1 LRPATWGS
9 PGSVPRYGDWVDRG
23 IRVDQFGNG
32 LSARFDD
39 TVQAWRAANDQL
51 LDFVGD
57 PIATIETA
65 NADDEAFVMGSVFT
79 TAYRILGGAS
89 PSGVPVVEGLARLDQ
104 RQDGATE
111 QEQAHIAAARSLV
124 SGEFELA
131 ARQWDDIA
139 VAHPRDLLALKLT
152 HDVCLHIGDDDIRL
166 PSARRAV
173 DSGAFEGD
181 ERATAVVNA
190 NLAFALEEVG
200 QYEEA
205 EHWGR
210 AALAAEPTDLWARHA
225 LAHVYEAT
233 ERHEDALKLLVPTSS
248 QWSAQT
254 LLANHIWWHVG
265 LRLLNHGSIVEAV
278 DVLDRELVSRT
289 AFGLADSTSLL
300 WRIELA
306 SAPSAPS
313 LRWESLV
320 EDWANVTER
329 HTCGFLDVHA
339 AMAFCS
345 SPGPPAERFW
355 EGLEASHAEGDSFND
370 RTFRE
375 VVLPIASS
383 LRLFRAAD
391 HVGASDTIESVG
403 SSLRRIGGSVVQRDV
418 VSRTAERVDDFG
430 VVS

>member
-1 LRPATWGS
+1 M
-9 PGSVPRYGDWVDRG
+9 
-23 IRVDQFGNG
+23 RVDEFGNEM
-32 LSARFDD
+32 SARFDE
-39 TVQAWRAANDQL
+39 TVAGWRRAVHEL
-51 LDFVGD
+51 LDFTGD
-57 PIATIETA
+57 PIATLD
-65 NADDEAFVMGSVFT
+65 NMNHRDPAFVMGPVFT
-79 TAYRILGGAS
+79 TAYRILGGAQPTGS
-89 PSGVPVVEGLARLDQ
+89 AVVGGLALLDE
-104 RQDGATE
+104 RTDDATE
-111 QEQAHIAAARSLV
+111 REQAHVAAVRSLV
-124 SGEFELA
+124 AGEFEDA
-131 ARQWDDIA
+131 ARQWDTITTA
-139 VAHPRDLLALKLT
+139 YPRDLVAMKLA

-173 DSGAFEGD
+173 DSGAFERD

-205 EHWGR
+205 EYRGR

-306 SAPSAPS
+306 SAPSAPG

-320 EDWANVTER
+320 EHWANVVER

-339 AMAFCS
+339 AMAFCMS
-345 SPGPPAERFW
+345 SGPQVEQFW
-355 EGLEASHAEGDSFND
+355 EGLKASHSEGHTFND

-375 VVLPIASS
+375 VVEPIANS
-383 LRLFRAAD
+383 LRSFRADD
-391 HVGASDTIESVG
+391 HVGARDAIESVG
-403 SSLRRIGGSVVQRDV
+403 SSLRRIGGSVVQREV
-418 VSRTAERVDDFG
+418 FNRTAERADELG

>member
-1 LRPATWGS
+1 M
-9 PGSVPRYGDWVDRG
+9 
-23 IRVDQFGNG
+23 RVDEFGNEM
-32 LSARFDD
+32 SARSDD
-39 TVQAWRAANDQL
+39 TSAAWRRAVHEL
-51 LDFVGD
+51 LDFTGD
-57 PIATIETA
+57 PIATL
-65 NADDEAFVMGSVFT
+65 DQVSGDPAFVMGTVFT
-79 TAYRILGGAS
+79 TAYRILGGAQPTGS
-89 PSGVPVVEGLARLDQ
+89 QVADGLASLDE
-104 RQDGATE
+104 RGDHATE
-111 QEQAHIAAARSLV
+111 REKAHIAAVRSLV
-124 SGEFELA
+124 EGEFEDA
-131 ARQWDDIA
+131 ARKWDTIA
-139 VAHPRDLLALKLT
+139 IAHPSDLVAIKLA

-166 PSARRAV
+166 PSARRVV

-233 ERHEDALKLLVPTSS
+233 RRHEDALKLLVPTSS
-248 QWSAQT
+248 QWSSQT

-278 DVLDRELVSRT
+278 DVFDRELVSRT

-320 EDWANVTER
+320 EHWANVAER
-329 HTCGFLDVHA
+329 HTCGFLDMHA
-339 AMAFCS
+339 AMAFCT
-345 SPGPPAERFW
+345 SPGPQAERFW
-355 EGLEASHAEGDSFND
+355 EGLEASHADGGTFND

-375 VVLPIASS
+375 VVKPIAAS
-383 LRLFRAAD
+383 LRKFRAAD
-391 HVGASDTIESVG
+391 HVGARDTIESVG
-403 SSLRRIGGSVVQRDV
+403 SSLRRLGGSVVQRDV
-418 VSRTAERVDDFG
+418 VTRTAEHAHDLLG

>member
-1 LRPATWGS
+1 M
-9 PGSVPRYGDWVDRG
+9 
-23 IRVDQFGNG
+23 RVDEFGHDM
-32 LSARFDD
+32 SARFDE
-39 TVQAWRAANDQL
+39 TAAAWRRAVHEL
-51 LDFVGD
+51 LDFTGD
-57 PIATIETA
+57 PIATLDNVNES
-65 NADDEAFVMGSVFT
+65 DPAFVMGPVFT
-79 TAYRILGGAS
+79 TAYRILGGAQPTGS
-89 PSGVPVVEGLARLDQ
+89 AVVSGLALLDE
-104 RQDGATE
+104 RADHATE
-111 QEQAHIAAARSLV
+111 REQAHIDAVRSLV
-124 SGEFELA
+124 EGEFEDA
-131 ARQWDDIA
+131 ASQWDTITIT
-139 VAHPRDLLALKLT
+139 HPRDLVALKLA

-173 DSGAFEGD
+173 ESAAFD
-181 ERATAVVNA
+181 PAERATAVLYA
-190 NLAFALEEVG
+190 NLSFALEEVG

-205 EHWGR
+205 EQWGR

-265 LRLLNHGSIVEAV
+265 LRLLNHGSIVEAI

-320 EDWANVTER
+320 EHWANVAER

-339 AMAFCS
+339 AMAFCTS
-345 SPGPPAERFW
+345 SGPQAERFW
-355 EGLEASHAEGDSFND
+355 EGLEASHSEGDTFND

-375 VVLPIASS
+375 VVEPIASS
-383 LRLFRAAD
+383 LRLFRADD
-391 HVGASDTIESVG
+391 HVGARDTIESVG
-403 SSLRRIGGSVVQRDV
+403 SSLRRIGGSVVQREV
-418 VSRTAERVDDFG
+418 VRRTAERADDLIG